1 MSNHSSQFHMNT
13 YADISKPNYHVDY
26 YYDTFGGKLKVVS
39 DFDSRLMS
47 IDELETLNDIIDAV
61 NKVYR
66 NQYKTKLLHMT
77 LDSVHLYGNCNND
90 NDIAVIYRCGCERFE
105 IRYCS
110 PCSNW
115 FVSYHILCNIDGDS
129 EFESINQINYLQL
142 NSDLTAENVVEWL
155 FNTMS
160 MIDY

>member
-1 MSNHSSQFHMNT
+1 MLKKMSDHSSQYSYT
-13 YADISKPNYHVDY
+13 DISKPNYHVDY
-26 YYDTFGGKLKVVS
+26 YDTFGGRLKVVS
-39 DFDSRLMS
+39 DFDGRVMS
-47 IDELETLNDIIDAV
+47 IPELEMLNDIIVAV

-77 LDSVHLYGNCNND
+77 LDSVHLYGNNDD
-90 NDIAVIYRCGCERFE
+90 NDIGVIYRCGSERFR

-115 FVSYHILCNIDGDS
+115 FVSYYILCNVDGES
-129 EFESINQINYLQL
+129 ELESINQINNLQL
-142 NSDLTAENVVEWL
+142 NSGLTAENVVEWL

-160 MIDY
+160 IIDY